1 MINHYGTNFSVQTN
15 VSKFYE
21 LRRLPHS
28 SFFFFGLLPK
38 NQEPSYSTIF
48 TSMLFNWRVH
58 FIYRQLS
65 GVRYLLP
72 LRKKK
77 CEDVKGGGS
86 SSSRNCLFVLINV
99 PASHEGRNSL
109 RKRSKKDSKRYPCS
123 VWARYK
129 REGYCWFE
137 RENQK
142 QTWIYGETR
151 LRSSCPVEGRYCGP
165 KSVSIPVISLFRA
178 DNALT
183 PARTS
188 ILWTSMH
195 CNGKNWQIF
204 FLNCRVIC
212 ALWFGWRNWQS
223 PETFLLYK
231 ILS

>member
-28 SFFFFGLLPK
+28 SFFFFWSSSKESRTIVHYHFYEHVIQLTRSLYLQTALRCAIPSSPPK
-38 NQEPSYSTIF
+38 E
-48 TSMLFNWRVH
+48 
-58 FIYRQLS
+58 
-65 GVRYLLP
+65 
-72 LRKKK
+72 K

-137 RENQK
+137 RENEK